1 MAAYYLWCGLAQT
14 TRKGYDSARNSYLSF
29 CQLQRFHHTQAGGF
43 RSADPQPGTASVMP
57 GSSFPTTPLWLIEWI
72 VSLAG
77 KVKSR
82 TLKLYLTG
90 LKSYHVD
97 LGLDTSAFEDTR
109 LERVLRGIKR
119 EHPDGQ
125 RRERAPLI
133 RPKLIRILQVLS
145 RARYTTGACAVEG
158 ATLRAAFCLAF
169 AAFLRI
175 GEITYSP
182 QDVQHPR
189 AADFPKW
196 FVTKRS
202 VQIHTAQ
209 GGGHGSL
216 SITLPAS
223 KTDPFRK
230 SVTILVAGTGDIA
243 CPVKAMAQY
252 LRHDQR
258 PANSPL
264 FVTPENL
271 PFTREYLIRRLRTL
285 ALSAGLGAEVWNGHS
300 FRRGAATW
308 ANLQGLPGDT
318 IQLLGRWNS
327 TAYKLYID
335 LAPEERIELSRRFQ
349 SLPGGQPPA

>member
-57 GSSFPTTPLWLIEWI
+57 GSSFPTTPLWLIEWM

-182 QDVQHPR
+182 QDIQHPR

-202 VQIHTAQ
+202 VQIHT

-349 SLPGGQPPA
+349 SLPSGQPPA